1 MARTINLKSRH
12 DEVERRLVQLIG
24 IRIADRNTTQIES
37 AHRCDTR
44 PVCRSF
50 RAAIVFLFCF
60 FCRDRNDRCACSTLS
75 IDRYHDAS
83 ARSRSPAGDTIAPV
97 ALHSFIDSSRE
108 KEAATSDIGA
118 VAQSTIGAR
127 ERHRTSTNIFPTN

>member
-60 FCRDRNDRCACSTLS
+60 FFVVTEMTVAHVRRCLSTGTTTPQHGAGLQ
-75 IDRYHDAS
+75 
-83 ARSRSPAGDTIAPV
+83 PAT
-97 ALHSFIDSSRE
+97 
-108 KEAATSDIGA
+108 
-118 VAQSTIGAR
+118 Q
-127 ERHRTSTNIFPTN
+127 